1 MDRISR
7 NRFALGSY
15 HYLRYPMEYFLDTA
29 VELGIENVELWAA
42 APQLFLQLTGPD
54 RVRTLHGQLRSR
66 GLRAVCITPEQ
77 CNYPI
82 NLASEDADLRRYSV
96 DNFKKAVDVAA
107 ALECPKVLVTAGCG
121 RYDRPTRPAWDLAVD
136 SLGQL
141 AAYAQPRGVTLTLET
156 LTPISSNLLNTP
168 AQQLEMIGHLPQGST
183 VAMLDIGQMA
193 YMNQTLHQYLA
204 LGTLLRHVHLHDR
217 GQAIHMALGDGALP
231 LAEYLRRIEASG
243 YKGLYAFEMND
254 PRYRADPRAADRQNV
269 KWLESHGF
277 F

>member
-7 NRFALGSY
+7 SRFSLGSY

-77 CNYPI
+77 CSYPI

-107 ALECPKVLVTAGCG
+107 AL
-121 RYDRPTRPAWDLAVD
+121 
-136 SLGQL
+136 
-141 AAYAQPRGVTLTLET
+141 
-156 LTPISSNLLNTP
+156 
-168 AQQLEMIGHLPQGST
+168 
-183 VAMLDIGQMA
+183 
-193 YMNQTLHQYLA
+193 
-204 LGTLLRHVHLHDR
+204 
-217 GQAIHMALGDGALP
+217 
-231 LAEYLRRIEASG
+231 
-243 YKGLYAFEMND
+243 
-254 PRYRADPRAADRQNV
+254 
-269 KWLESHGF
+269 
-277 F
+277 